1 MAAPRPISVM
11 LLSRSERLAALD
23 KRTLRDAGAV
33 TRWSMTSGV
42 EAARLLDALAAG
54 SRPETPDAVVCHQ
67 ELEDMDGEQF
77 CAMLRLHPRLV
88 SLPVL
93 LLLPSDG
100 EAQQMAA
107 LGCGASAL
115 LSRPYSVEALRR
127 QLLSLTAYAGHE
139 HRLQKAA
146 ADAGSSAFN
155 EALASYAMLLKP
167 ERQPEDYFNAALRCL
182 EAGQWNT
189 AIAAFQR
196 ALRAEHIRGE
206 AELGIAAAYKGK
218 GDTARYRAWLA
229 RAADTF
235 ARARRWHRA
244 RSAYARLL
252 RENPRAR
259 NPVLAA
265 AQRLLRQGDAEGA
278 AQALAAVHDMTGGAL
293 MADRLAQTCLAS
305 ALDGGGDGDAI
316 RAESAELLARLE
328 NHLKGALGDEALSL
342 SREIRS
348 RLDVLAAQ
356 REERL
361 RQAAEDRRREAAAFR
376 LWEERHQAARA
387 APGTRFRRRE
397 TVVPSVAPVP
407 RPAPMPTAAGPDT
420 GPDIR
425 TAAGPDIAQDVAPD
439 PAGRPGTG
447 RRDAPR
453 AAASAFGG
461 SDTVAPL
468 EPLEP
473 LEPLFPSA
481 AADDRRAA
489 SRTASGDDAGDDAVA
504 RPPRYSL
511 FSDILSVISCTWRLS
526 RRGGRGGARR

>member
-11 LLSRSERLAALD
+11 LLSRSERLAAVD
-23 KRTLRDAGAV
+23 KRALREAGAT

-42 EAARLLDALAAG
+42 EAARLLDGLAAGARPG
-54 SRPETPDAVVCHQ
+54 SRPETPDVIVCHQ

-88 SLPVL
+88 SQPVL
-93 LLLPSDG
+93 LLMANDT

-115 LSRPYSVEALRR
+115 LSRPYSVETLRR
-127 QLLSLTAYAGHE
+127 QLLSLTAYADCE
-139 HRLQKAA
+139 HQLQQAA
-146 ADAGSSAFN
+146 ANTGSSAFN
-155 EALASYAMLLKP
+155 EALASYALLLKP
-167 ERQPEDYFNAALRCL
+167 ERPPEDYLNAALRCL

-206 AELGIAAAYKGK
+206 AELGMAAAYKGK

-244 RSAYARLL
+244 RSAYVRLL
-252 RENPRAR
+252 QENPRAR

-278 AQALAAVHDMTGGAL
+278 AQALASVYDITGDAL

-305 ALDGGGDGDAI
+305 AVDGGNDDI
-316 RAESAELLARLE
+316 RAESAELIARLE
-328 NHLKGALGDEALSL
+328 NHLQGELGDGALSL

-348 RLDVLAAQ
+348 RLAVLAIQ

-361 RQAAEDRRREAAAFR
+361 RRAAEDRRREAVAFQ
-376 LWEERHQAARA
+376 LWEERHRAARGRAATASRPHRVQPAPPSVPPLPKNAPAPLPQDALAPHAPAQAAQDRGKGA
-387 APGTRFRRRE
+387 LFPDATFAPAFDAIE
-397 TVVPSVAPVP
+397 PLAPPPPSGKPPRDSAPP
-407 RPAPMPTAAGPDT
+407 RPH
-420 GPDIR
+420 
-425 TAAGPDIAQDVAPD
+425 
-439 PAGRPGTG
+439 
-447 RRDAPR
+447 
-453 AAASAFGG
+453 
-461 SDTVAPL
+461 
-468 EPLEP
+468 
-473 LEPLFPSA
+473 
-481 AADDRRAA
+481 
-489 SRTASGDDAGDDAVA
+489 
-504 RPPRYSL
+504 SL
-511 FSDILSVISCTWRLS
+511 FSDILSVISCTWQLS
-526 RRGGRGGARR
+526 RHRGK